1 MHIQM
6 VSNTALTQTV
16 EVSNQKWPNSEA
28 PSIFVAGQH
37 TSIDQHTMAI
47 PSIQSL
53 DSDIN

>member
-6 VSNTALTQTV
+6 VSNTALTRTV

-37 TSIDQHTMAI
+37 TSIDQHTVAI
-47 PSIQSL
+47 PSISVIGQRY
-53 DSDIN
+53 